1 MHIIKKIF
9 FFGFLVTC
17 PFLFSCETE
26 DGDAG
31 EVCEICDSHCCE
43 QVGTEDCCCSGM

>member
-1 MHIIKKIF
+1 MKKLIFLIIPCLLYF
-9 FFGFLVTC
+9 V
-17 PFLFSCETE
+17 SCETE